1 MVVEVLD
8 VDRRRAVLVSLPEL
22 NVYDA
27 VAASSRQLTATPPP
41 PSPSHLAKH
50 HSHRVSTSNKLT
62 YARI

>member
-8 VDRRRAVLVSLPEL
+8 VDRRRAVLMPFPEL

-41 PSPSHLAKH
+41 PSLSHLAQH
-50 HSHRVSTSNKLT
+50 HSHRVSASNKLT
-62 YARI
+62 YVRI